1 MNSARTLRPALAVL
15 ATCASLLIAVPGPAS
30 ASAGAAPAPAPTAD
44 VSRPVPPPTKGFVTG
59 RVLSADGRPV
69 VGALVTGVR
78 FSDLGLP
85 VDRTEEKL
93 VFARTDDQGRFRLPQ
108 LKERYLVRVCDE
120 QERYQ
125 DCDRDAATK
134 AFAPTYVGPD
144 GVRYS
149 WVKHTR
155 LFAPQAS
162 GRTIG
167 VVRAKSSAVLT
178 GTFREGGPYRSVH
191 LVRGDGSI
199 ADSVQ
204 TDEHGRYRFEV
215 APGPYRVEADR
226 HEGLRT
232 VATLPGF
239 RSSKLTLKA
248 GANPAVSFRTHDSAV
263 LRGTVTAAGKP
274 LGDQFLALLEA
285 DGDFAAGV
293 VTDPQGRYVV
303 SSLKPGTYTVN
314 VPHAVSRHLPVTRT
328 VTVSKAKPTRVDLAL
343 KPGGVIKLAVADP
356 GGNGAVEGELRNA
369 AGRTVKAFQA
379 GVGEKLEFAGLPE
392 GTYDLFARRFADPT
406 EEPEQTAY
414 PWALRSVTIEGTEA
428 HQLGSVS
435 LNQATVNLTGTLPP
449 HAQVKI
455 TSVPEDGYRRDGH
468 VMGGDATPMAVVWT
482 EQADAEGDY
491 LVRGI
496 VPGTYTVAVTTP
508 YRTARN
514 GYTYVGGN
522 VATTHHTVTVE
533 GANPTASFSAP
544 RGEVVTG
551 KMRYAGTTRPVI
563 APVGYAVADSG
574 DQSWLFP
581 THSLPRQYGA
591 PFRVNRLHPGVAT
604 GRLLD
609 KQAAYDRT
617 ELIPESLMDSSR
629 LAEPGT
635 PYWLSAKPRTFTIV
649 AGEVL
654 DLGWVDI
661 TVRG

>member
-15 ATCASLLIAVPGPAS
+15 ATCASLLIAVPGPAG
-30 ASAGAAPAPAPTAD
+30 AGTAPAPTAD

-59 RVLSADGRPV
+59 RVLSAEDQPV
-69 VGALVTGVR
+69 VGALVTGLR

-93 VFARTDDQGRFRLPQ
+93 VFARTDSAGRFRLPQ
-108 LKERYLVRVCDE
+108 LTERYLVRVCDE

-125 DCDRDAATK
+125 DCDRNAATK

-144 GVRYS
+144 GARYS

-155 LFAPQAS
+155 LFAPKAS
-162 GRTIG
+162 GRSLG
-167 VVRAKSSAVLT
+167 VVRAKGSAVMT
-178 GTFREGGPYRSVH
+178 GTFRDGGPYRSVH
-191 LVRGDGSI
+191 LVRGNGSI
-199 ADSVQ
+199 ADTVQ
-204 TDEHGRYRFEV
+204 TDENGRYRFEV
-215 APGPYRVEADR
+215 APGHYRVEAER

-239 RSSKLTLKA
+239 RSGKLALKV
-248 GANPAVSFRTHDSAV
+248 GANPAVSFRTHDAAV

-274 LGDQFLALLEA
+274 VGDQFLALLEA

-303 SSLKPGTYTVN
+303 ASLKPGTYTVN
-314 VPHAVSRHLPVTRT
+314 VPHAVSRHLPVTRS
-328 VTVSKAKPTRVDLAL
+328 VTVSKAEPTRVDLAL
-343 KPGGVIKLAVADP
+343 KPGGVIKLTVTDP

-369 AGRTVKAFQA
+369 AGRTVKVFQA
-379 GVGEKLEFAGLPE
+379 ETGQKLEFAGLPP
-392 GTYDLFARRFADPT
+392 GAYDLFARRFADPT
-406 EEPEQTAY
+406 AEPEQTAY
-414 PWALRSVTIEGTEA
+414 PWTQRTVTITGTET

-449 HAQVKI
+449 RAQVKI
-455 TSVPEDGYRRDGH
+455 TSVPEDRYRRDGH
-468 VMGGDATPMAVVWT
+468 VMGGDATPMSVVWT
-482 EQADAEGDY
+482 EQADAEGNY

-496 VPGTYTVAVTTP
+496 VPGTYTVTVTTP
-508 YRTARN
+508 YVNHAD
-514 GYTYVGGN
+514 GSSGVGGN
-522 VATTHHTVTVE
+522 VATTRHTLTVA
-533 GANPTASFSAP
+533 GSTPTADFSAP
-544 RGEVVTG
+544 KGQVVTG
-551 KMRYAGTTRPVI
+551 RMRYAGTTRPVI
-563 APVGYAVADSG
+563 APVGYAVTDSG

-581 THSLPRQYGA
+581 THSLPQQYGEG
-591 PFRVNRLHPGVAT
+591 FRVTRLHPGPAT

-617 ELIPESLMDSSR
+617 ELIPEQLMDSSR

-635 PYWLSAKPRTFTIV
+635 PYWISAQARRFTVV

-654 DLGWVDI
+654 DLGWIDV